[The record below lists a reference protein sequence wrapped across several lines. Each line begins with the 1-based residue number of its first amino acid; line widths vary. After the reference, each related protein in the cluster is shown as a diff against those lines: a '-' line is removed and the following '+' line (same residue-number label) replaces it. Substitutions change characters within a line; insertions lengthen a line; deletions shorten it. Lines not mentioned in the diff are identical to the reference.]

1 MSNLVSGVD
10 EYLLEWF
17 HTELNFGESQTLQ
30 IWRQALGRAL
40 ESWNL
45 ELAQRLIVDCADTI
59 WTGWSE
65 VWVFPILPCF
75 LMD

>member
-30 IWRQALGRAL
+30 IWRKHSVGR
-40 ESWNL
+40 
-45 ELAQRLIVDCADTI
+45 
-59 WTGWSE
+59 
-65 VWVFPILPCF
+65 
-75 LMD
+75 